1 MEELEIEIIVDG
13 EIAFFS
19 WNDEEIQDLSE
30 ELGEPEFPE
39 PRPCG

>member
-1 MEELEIEIIVDG
+1 MEELEIEIILDG
-13 EIAFFS
+13 EIAFFF
-19 WNDEEIQDLSE
+19 WNNQTIQDLSE

>member
-13 EIAFFS
+13 EVAFFFWS
-19 WNDEEIQDLSE
+19 NETIQDLSE